1 MSPQPK
7 AVGHLHLH
15 NHGDLHAGLHTDAAP
30 AGLAQGAGAQAA
42 ITLRDVTVAYRGHP
56 AVHHVSGRFVPGS
69 LTAVVGP
76 NGAGKSSLL
85 AAVMGALPLA
95 QGQVHLPPG
104 LKGRI
109 AWLPQHHEVDRS
121 FPISVQDLV
130 ALGHWRHLG
139 SLRGLGAPHKLAV
152 QQALAAV
159 GLVGFEKR
167 VISELSAGQFQR
179 ALFARVLLQDAPVIL
194 LDEPFN
200 AIDART
206 TADLLAVVHRWHQQQ
221 RTVIAV
227 LHDLDQV
234 RQHFDQTLLLA
245 RRCVAWGPTAQVL
258 DARHLFMARQMAEA
272 WDESA
277 PSCTVEGDGV
287 LPADGDAGGHTGS
300 HAHGHTHAR
309 AHAHPSGDAPEH
321 AHPHAHSQGSAAA

>member
-7 AVGHLHLH
+7 TTVHRHLPLR
-15 NHGDLHAGLHTDAAP
+15 AANN
-30 AGLAQGAGAQAA
+30 AADKSDDSAA
-42 ITLRDVTVAYRGHP
+42 ITLRDITVAYRGHP

-85 AAVMGALPLA
+85 AAIVGQLPLA
-95 QGQVHLPPG
+95 QGHVDLPPG

-130 ALGHWRHLG
+130 ALGHWRQLG

-245 RRCVAWGPTAQVL
+245 RRCVAWGTTAQVL
-258 DARHLFMARQMAEA
+258 DAKHLFLARQMAEA

-277 PSCTVEGDGV
+277 PSCTV
-287 LPADGDAGGHTGS
+287 AGS
-300 HAHGHTHAR
+300 EAAHAHGHDHAPAHEHEHEHAK
-309 AHAHPSGDAPEH
+309 AHANAH
-321 AHPHAHSQGSAAA
+321 AQNQAAA